1 MEVLYHKVSSFQGS
15 GIMVEEE
22 VERFQKDIKHP
33 EGMDECT
40 KVVFYRHDKVMKYM
54 SSQWLG
60 LHA

>member
-1 MEVLYHKVSSFQGS
+1 
-15 GIMVEEE
+15 MVEEE

-40 KVVFYRHDKVMKYM
+40 KVVFYRHDKAMIHM